1 MLRASSILAL
11 ISLSALACAED
22 SGPATL
28 ASASAASSAPS
39 AFAGASASAS
49 ASAVASAPASAPG
62 VPKLTLAQIM
72 AVKIPPPNP
81 GPWAHAYDQLERLLG
96 KPTHLEDGKYG
107 WGAMDGASCGYTRLF
122 KGKDPLGEYVS
133 HFVYP
138 TRAEKGSGY
147 QYAECTTVAG
157 VPPGPPE
164 DPNALAPPVDGSPV
178 PVSTF
183 LANVIIG
190 RSKWDKQKVTLVG
203 KGMGSSMR
211 STPANPERYSV
222 KVLLTGDD
230 TKAGGLY
237 CTLAKGVREPDPSAT
252 SGPIIATG
260 TVQVSELVQP
270 TGERILVAGLVDCD
284 FDRVGAPSG
293 E

>member
-1 MLRASSILAL
+1 MLRTSTILAL
-11 ISLSALACAED
+11 LSLGAVACAGD
-22 SGPATL
+22 SGSATL

-39 AFAGASASAS
+39 GFAGASASATGS
-49 ASAVASAPASAPG
+49 LAPSAVSSAPG
-62 VPKLTLAQIM
+62 ATKLTLAQIM
-72 AVKIPPPNP
+72 AVKIPPNNA
-81 GPWAHAYDQLERLLG
+81 GPWKYSYDQIERLLG
-96 KPTHLEDGKYG
+96 EPTHLAGGKYG
-107 WGAMDGASCGYTRLF
+107 WGAMDGTSCGFIYLYKS
-122 KGKDPLGEYVS
+122 KGQFGDVVVRYNP
-133 HFVYP
+133 P
-138 TRAEKGSGY
+138 TRVEKGSGWE
-147 QYAECTTVAG
+147 YAECTTAAG

-164 DPNALAPPVDGSPV
+164 DPNALAPPADGSPV

-183 LANVIIG
+183 MANVIIG

-203 KGMGSSMR
+203 KGMGSSTT
-211 STPANPERYSV
+211 STPANPELYSV

-252 SGPIIATG
+252 SGSIIATG
-260 TVQVSELVQP
+260 TVQIRELVLP

-284 FDRVGAPSG
+284 FDRVGARSG